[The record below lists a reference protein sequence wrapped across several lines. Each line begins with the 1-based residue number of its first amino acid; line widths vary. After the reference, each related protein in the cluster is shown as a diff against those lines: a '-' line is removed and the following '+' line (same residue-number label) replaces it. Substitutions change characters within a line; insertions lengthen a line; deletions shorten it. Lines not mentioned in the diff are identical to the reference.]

1 MEVKEQGKM
10 IKTIFDVENSYEF
23 QLEQQLENQQEDL
36 SSQAN
41 LIIDDY
47 TGNVNIDYLGL
58 VCTL

>member
-1 MEVKEQGKM
+1 M

-36 SSQAN
+36 SSKAN

-47 TGNVNIDYLGL
+47 TGKVNIDYLGL